1 MKKDILFKKLREGID
16 NQDYLILQQFCEIA
30 ENEYPDENETVIAC
44 IAFAKLNWNN
54 AKVVELTTQLCLNN
68 PDNAEYQLDLV
79 EAYFKNY
86 QNEEAVTLLDKII
99 SRNANDENVQ
109 ARYAKLIVANLS
121 DEPTL
126 KKAIII
132 LNKIIAKYPNAP
144 EPLLDRALAYQNISL
159 NELAIE
165 DLQRAHILQP
175 DNEDVLQ
182 KLITVCQY
190 ESRSE
195 EVQKYY
201 EILLAI
207 SPENAN
213 YLIAYA
219 DFWAT
224 QEKYEKAL
232 EIYTQAIEL
241 ELSQGFDATHA
252 RRTRGEVYLKNK
264 QSQAAIAD
272 FTAALQN
279 FNDSSIRLNRARAYQ
294 QSKNEKAFLAD
305 IKTIL
310 DEKDFYYA
318 DALLLRIDFY
328 IENKDWAKAEK
339 DAKAL
344 LNNQEYSFQQKDA
357 YFALGK
363 IAHGKNDLKKAAENW
378 RKAADLHH
386 SEADEMLNTYCQS
399 EIQAEAEAR
408 KANLLKKFAG
418 EATKNQQSAIL
429 TPLFGK
435 IWVLDSQ
442 KTISDNPAVAEMPQA
457 LVGFFL
463 EAFKTVNI
471 QISPEMIAIN
481 NPNSDSLEAY
491 YRIVDE
497 NEQFVQI
504 YGEPTANKE
513 ARELRISTTDD
524 RVKITGLMSQPQPDA
539 PSLDL
544 YFKEGSLEQIQ
555 PLDEKAQAE
564 QMKNLAESF
573 LTGLLQTVV
582 EGIENASSPDG
593 EAASDE
599 SPSDLQHD

>member
-16 NQDYLILQQFCEIA
+16 TQDYLILQQFCEIA
-30 ENEYPDENETVIAC
+30 ENEYPNENETIVAC

-54 AKVVELTTQLCLNN
+54 AKVVELTQQLCANN
-68 PDNAEYQLDLV
+68 PEQIHFQLDLAD
-79 EAYFKNY
+79 AYFKNY
-86 QNEEAVTLLDKII
+86 QNEEAVNLLDEVINHNTADDNI
-99 SRNANDENVQ
+99 L
-109 ARYAKLIVANLS
+109 ARYVKLIVANLS

-126 KKAIII
+126 KQAIII

-182 KLITVCQY
+182 RLITVCQY
-190 ESRSE
+190 ESRVE
-195 EVQKYY
+195 DIRKYY
-201 EILLAI
+201 EILLALN
-207 SPENAN
+207 PENAS

-219 DFWAT
+219 DFWALES
-224 QEKYEKAL
+224 QYEKAL
-232 EIYTQAIEL
+232 EMYTQAIEL
-241 ELSQGFDATHA
+241 EMSQGLDAVHA
-252 RRTRGEVYLKNK
+252 RRTRGEVYLKNN
-264 QSQAAIAD
+264 QPQAAIAD
-272 FTAALQN
+272 FTAALLT
-279 FNDSSIRLNRARAYQ
+279 FDDSAIRLNRARAYQ
-294 QSKNEKAFLAD
+294 QTKNEKGFLAD
-305 IKTIL
+305 IKKVL
-310 DEKDFYYA
+310 EEKDFYYA

-328 IENKDWAKAEK
+328 IDTKEWAKAEK
-339 DAKAL
+339 EAQSL
-344 LNNQEYSFQQKDA
+344 LKNEEYSFHKKDV

-363 IAHGKNDLKKAAENW
+363 LFMAKNELKKATDNW
-378 RKAADLHH
+378 RKAAELYHP
-386 SEADEMLNTYCQS
+386 EANNMLETYCQT
-399 EIQAEAEAR
+399 EIQAENQAR
-408 KANLLKKFAG
+408 KDTLAKKFAK
-418 EATKNQQSAIL
+418 ETAKNKKSPIL
-429 TPLFGK
+429 SGLFDK
-435 IWVLDSQ
+435 IWVLDIQ
-442 KTISDNPAVAEMPQA
+442 KTMSDNPAVAEMPAA

-471 QISPEMIAIN
+471 QINPQTIRID
-481 NPNSDSLEAY
+481 NPNSDALEAY
-491 YRIVDE
+491 YRIS
-497 NEQFVQI
+497 NETPDAVQI
-504 YGEPTANKE
+504 YGEPLTDKE
-513 ARELRISTTDD
+513 ARELQLSVDNGKLKIS
-524 RVKITGLMSQPQPDA
+524 GLMSQPQADA

-544 YFKEGSLEQIQ
+544 YFQEGSLTEIQ